1 LWESVPFLGRTFKRC
16 RSDIRARILAT
27 LREREAA
34 MRGAE
39 KGGTGPDL
47 LSLMLAA
54 GIAQNVCFAQ
64 PVEASVKSFAKRWIL
79 YIYIVTE

>member
-1 LWESVPFLGRTFKRC
+1 
-16 RSDIRARILAT
+16 
-27 LREREAA
+27 

-64 PVEASVKSFAKRWIL
+64 PVEAFVKSFAKRLIL
-79 YIYIVTE
+79 YIYIATEWLGDWRIFSCANNRG